1 MIVQSSINMK
11 LSDSWKYN
19 EDKMQLRQRCL
30 TILMAK
36 FPNENATI
44 YNCCDDWI
52 DKQVSTNGIVDY
64 FKAYYG
70 QHGQA

>member
-1 MIVQSSINMK
+1 
-11 LSDSWKYN
+11 
-19 EDKMQLRQRCL
+19 
-30 TILMAK
+30 MAK

>member
-1 MIVQSSINMK
+1 
-11 LSDSWKYN
+11 
-19 EDKMQLRQRCL
+19 
-30 TILMAK
+30 MAK

-64 FKAYYG
+64 YKAYYN